1 MKMKD
6 PNQAPRMADGP
17 MPVQT
22 PMAHEDVTRREIAT
36 RSERFGLYITNAV
49 GTLRFF
55 FLLFLW
61 TFGWLAWNALA
72 PKALRFDPYPAFV
85 LWLFL
90 SNMIQLFLMP
100 LVLIGQGIQSR
111 ASDKRVEADLA
122 ISRRAKEQLGRIEAE
137 LRELKGL
144 IAAGGSAAGGESNGR
159 S

>member
-1 MKMKD
+1 MED
-6 PNQAPRMADGP
+6 PNQAPRTADGH
-17 MPVQT
+17 T
-22 PMAHEDVTRREIAT
+22 PEPTAMAHPDVTRREVAS

-55 FLLFLW
+55 FLIFLW
-61 TFGWLAWNALA
+61 TVGWLAWNALA

-100 LVLIGQGIQSR
+100 LILIGQGIQSR

-122 ISRRAKEQLGRIEAE
+122 ISRSAKEQLTRIEQELHA
-137 LRELKGL
+137 LRESL
-144 IAAGGSAAGGESNGR
+144 SADSKQ
-159 S
+159 

>member
-1 MKMKD
+1 
-6 PNQAPRMADGP
+6 
-17 MPVQT
+17 
-22 PMAHEDVTRREIAT
+22 MAHPDVTRREVAS

-55 FLLFLW
+55 FLIFLW
-61 TFGWLAWNALA
+61 TVGWLAWNALA

-100 LVLIGQGIQSR
+100 LILIGQGIQSR

-122 ISRRAKEQLGRIEAE
+122 ISRSAKEQLTRIEQELHA
-137 LRELKGL
+137 LRESL
-144 IAAGGSAAGGESNGR
+144 SADSKQ
-159 S
+159 